1 MKSMTIH
8 KMDDLLLEA
17 IKSRAAEKGE
27 SINAAIKE
35 LLAKAVG
42 IEDRV
47 EDDTRKTGYGRF
59 LGRWTAEDAVL
70 FERSTADFG
79 LVDESDWIS

>member
-8 KMDDLLLEA
+8 KMDDRVLERMKTLA
-17 IKSRAAEKGE
+17 EEKGE

-42 IEDRV
+42 LQSDGGTEAKR
-47 EDDTRKTGYGRF
+47 GYRRF
-59 LGRWTAEDAVL
+59 LNRWPDDEAAA
-70 FERSTADFG
+70 FERATEDFRKAYP
-79 LVDESDWIS
+79 